1 MPGSVPI
8 YEPEAFKH
16 YTDRANEVIGEI
28 EEGQYG
34 QYRGRL
40 ILRLN
45 ETQFEDRYR
54 RYLELGM
61 KYAQALESSD
71 TIEDTLTIDIR
82 ALEVELIMVDS
93 LFLPIPKFLMER

>member
-1 MPGSVPI
+1 MSGSAPI

-16 YTDRANEVIGEI
+16 YIDRANEMIGEI

-45 ETQFEDRYR
+45 EAQFEDRYR

-61 KYAQALESSD
+61 KYAHALESSD

-82 ALEVELIMVDS
+82 TLEVELIMIDS
-93 LFLPIPKFLMER
+93 LFLPVPKFLMER